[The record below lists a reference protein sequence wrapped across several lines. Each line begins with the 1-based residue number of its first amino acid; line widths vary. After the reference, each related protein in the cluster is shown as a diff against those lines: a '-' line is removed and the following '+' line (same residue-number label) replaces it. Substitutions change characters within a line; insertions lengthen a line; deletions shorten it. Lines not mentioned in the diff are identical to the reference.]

1 VPTIDDEASL
11 AAFVDG
17 NLVAATMIR
26 VDRPG
31 GRVHNNLTSSFAA
44 GEGGRDPAQPV
55 SLIRLTH
62 SPA

>member
-44 GEGGRDPAQPV
+44 GEGGGIQP
-55 SLIRLTH
+55 
-62 SPA
+62 SPSP